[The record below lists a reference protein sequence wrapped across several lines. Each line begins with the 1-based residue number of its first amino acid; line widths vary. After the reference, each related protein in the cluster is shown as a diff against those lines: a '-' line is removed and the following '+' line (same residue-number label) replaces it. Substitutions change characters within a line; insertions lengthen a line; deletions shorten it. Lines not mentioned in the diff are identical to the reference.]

1 MPVPGQIGTTLSVGG
16 TRRNLLL
23 HWRRMFYWVEL
34 VCYTSIA
41 TEETHKI
48 TINHPFCSFRPFS
61 RRLLLLPPPP
71 PPQSNQTTL
80 STPPLPLHIVTSCPD
95 MRVLDKAMLAALPQR
110 LLRTDRNDRKFEQWR
125 WRWHS
130 TESRQRIL
138 NDTHQSWHKASW
150 LIQSHTQIVPNEN
163 TVWETGHVNL

>member
-1 MPVPGQIGTTLSVGG
+1 MIYSVHD
-16 TRRNLLL
+16 RAAEALYSIQCHMLLP
-23 HWRRMFYWVEL
+23 Y
-34 VCYTSIA
+34 ID
-41 TEETHKI
+41 

-110 LLRTDRNDRKFEQWR
+110 LLRTDRNDRKFEQ
-125 WRWHS
+125 
-130 TESRQRIL
+130 
-138 NDTHQSWHKASW
+138 
-150 LIQSHTQIVPNEN
+150 
-163 TVWETGHVNL
+163 